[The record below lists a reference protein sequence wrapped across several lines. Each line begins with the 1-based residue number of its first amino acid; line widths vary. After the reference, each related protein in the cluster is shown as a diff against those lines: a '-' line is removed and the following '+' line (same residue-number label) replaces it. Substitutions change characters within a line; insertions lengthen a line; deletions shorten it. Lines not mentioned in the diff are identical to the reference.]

1 MGGNGAMAKRSKK
14 KLSKQEQIK
23 AIAKNNPQVDE
34 KVVLDSIE
42 LITYL
47 RRMGIQPKGFNL
59 LPSSE
64 SRLKFRPPAVH
75 KLKSA

>member
-1 MGGNGAMAKRSKK
+1 MAKRSKK
-14 KLSKQEQIK
+14 TDTKRERVK
-23 AIAKNNPQVDE
+23 AIAKNNPLIDE

-42 LITYL
+42 LINYL

-75 KLKSA
+75 RLKSA